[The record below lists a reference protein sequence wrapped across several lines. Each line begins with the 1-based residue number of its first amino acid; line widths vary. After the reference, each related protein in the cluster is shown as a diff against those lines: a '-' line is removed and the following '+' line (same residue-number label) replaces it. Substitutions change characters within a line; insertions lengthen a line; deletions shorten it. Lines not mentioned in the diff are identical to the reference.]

1 MKLNEMNVE
10 DFKNII
16 AVIAI
21 AIGLFVSIAVEQK
34 DLSYVL
40 AGALGGIVTTTRT
53 SNHTHIDRSDSHDA

>member
-1 MKLNEMNVE
+1 MKLQEMNVD

-21 AIGLFVSIAVEQK
+21 AVGLFVSIAMEQK

-40 AGALGGIVTTTRT
+40 AGALGGIVTTTKT
-53 SNHTHIDRSDSHDA
+53 QHTVHHVKGENEDV